1 MITLADLTELRR
13 IATNAYDGDK
23 ACMNRIIRAIGD
35 MERTIRSLKLEN
47 AELKKQLEGVPQN
60 S

>member
-13 IATNAYDGDK
+13 IATNTYDADK
-23 ACMNRIIRAIGD
+23 ACMNRVIRAIGD
-35 MERTIRSLKLEN
+35 MEKTIRSLKLEN
-47 AELKKQLEGVPQN
+47 AELKKQLEVSQN